1 MTQTRSDPDTSS
13 GGGIWIICNVLTPQK
28 YKLIFKPPNNQMKT
42 ENKDYDAFVEK
53 FKPKKTTDD
62 CYTPPAVYEAV
73 KEWVLDKV
81 PSIRS
86 LEVIRPFYPGGDY
99 QAEDYA
105 GKVVIDN
112 PPFSI
117 LSKIKRFY
125 SERNVP
131 FFLFA
136 PHLTLLSSFSLNRY
150 TAVCV
155 GVSVTYENGAVV
167 NTSFVSNLFGDLLAF
182 TAPDLAKAV
191 TDAQMDR
198 ERKKL
203 PKYLYPGNVLTTSR
217 LNWICDKGLA
227 VEVRN
232 SEALY
237 ISRLDSQKELKKGL
251 FGNGFLISEQARQR
265 IEEAERR
272 AEEIAER
279 RARADYEWPL
289 SEREKELIRQLS
301 TPTKPTTLE
310 P

>member
-1 MTQTRSDPDTSS
+1 
-13 GGGIWIICNVLTPQK
+13 
-28 YKLIFKPPNNQMKT
+28 MKT
-42 ENKDYDAFVEK
+42 ENKDYEVFVDK

-73 KEWVLDKV
+73 KEWVIDKV

-86 LEVIRPFYPGGDY
+86 LEVIRPFYHGGDY

-117 LSKIKRFY
+117 LSKIMRFY
-125 SERNVP
+125 AERHVP

-191 TDAQMDR
+191 TDAQKDSAG
-198 ERKKL
+198 KKL
-203 PKYLYPGNVLTTSR
+203 PKYLYPGNVLTASR
-217 LNWICDKGLA
+217 LNWICDKGIA

-232 SEALY
+232 SEACY
-237 ISRLDSQKELKKGL
+237 ISRLDSQKELKKAL

-272 AEEIAER
+272 AAEIAER
-279 RARADYEWPL
+279 RLKADNVWLL

-301 TPTKPTTLE
+301 APSNPTTKE